1 MYFMKESR
9 GDIKK
14 GKRVISLILVVAAL
28 LFQLIGCSGGGSS
41 GGGSTSG
48 GTIQGSGN

>member
-1 MYFMKESR
+1 
-9 GDIKK
+9 
-14 GKRVISLILVVAAL
+14 VVVAL
-28 LFQLIGCSGGGSS
+28 LFQLIGCSGGGGSS